1 MWSRMGPRDAPMV
14 YLEALKVPCESVDHE
29 IHVRLC
35 ERAVDPSLTVH
46 PGRWDKAGDRRKGS
60 KGIITADV
68 VWDGV
73 GDGDIFE
80 TAGGDLVIVICVTP
94 RPEAL
99 CGGIGKDRCVL
110 KVRGIYSHVRTDIQ
124 KSLT

>member
-1 MWSRMGPRDAPMV
+1 MWSRMRPRDVLMV
-14 YLEALKVPCESVDHE
+14 YLEAGEIPCESVDRE
-29 IHVRLC
+29 IHVGLC
-35 ERAVDPSLTVH
+35 ERAVDPSLAVH
-46 PGRWDKAGDRRKGS
+46 PGLWDKAGPRYEGS
-60 KGIITADV
+60 KGIITANV

-73 GDGDIFE
+73 GDSDILE